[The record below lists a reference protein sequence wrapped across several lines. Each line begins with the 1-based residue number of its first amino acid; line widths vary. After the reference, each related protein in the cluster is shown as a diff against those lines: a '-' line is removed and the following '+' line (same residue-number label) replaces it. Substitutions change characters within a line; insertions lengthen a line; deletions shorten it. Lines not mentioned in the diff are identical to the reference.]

1 MRSVVLGICL
11 TVIGT
16 GSALALR
23 STARVALASPE
34 QAKYM
39 HVRDDLPSIYRDGCH
54 QSVLKEAVPGC
65 VYGDPAGRRTVVV
78 FGDSHAAQW
87 FPAFDRI
94 ARQNGWKLISLTKS
108 ACPSVWVTP
117 YRPELGR
124 RYVECERWRALAAQ
138 RIAQEHPALV
148 ILANSSDHVQIAQRE
163 VNGKASR
170 GIRAEQWRD
179 GMRDTLAKL
188 GPSAGSIVILRD
200 TPFPGFDVPTCL
212 SKAAWKGENALAA
225 CSFDRR
231 QALNGNVFA
240 LERQAAEGL
249 ANVSVID
256 LSDSLCTSSTC
267 APLLAGGLA
276 YRDDH
281 HLTVGASRGLASALL
296 ERLGS
301 RLTH

>member
-1 MRSVVLGICL
+1 M
-11 TVIGT
+11 
-16 GSALALR
+16 
-23 STARVALASPE
+23 
-34 QAKYM
+34 
-39 HVRDDLPSIYRDGCH
+39 
-54 QSVLKEAVPGC
+54 
-65 VYGDPAGRRTVVV
+65 V

-148 ILANSSDHVQIAQRE
+148 ILANSSDHVQISQRE

-170 GIRAEQWRD
+170 GIEPEQWRD

-188 GPSAGSIVILRD
+188 GRSAKSIVILRD

-212 SKAAWKGENALAA
+212 SKAAWRGENALGA

-256 LSDSLCTSSTC
+256 LSDFLCTSLHVCTPSG
-267 APLLAGGLA
+267 GGLA

-281 HLTVGASRGLASALL
+281 HLTVGASRGLASA
-296 ERLGS
+296 S
-301 RLTH
+301 RAARILPFTH